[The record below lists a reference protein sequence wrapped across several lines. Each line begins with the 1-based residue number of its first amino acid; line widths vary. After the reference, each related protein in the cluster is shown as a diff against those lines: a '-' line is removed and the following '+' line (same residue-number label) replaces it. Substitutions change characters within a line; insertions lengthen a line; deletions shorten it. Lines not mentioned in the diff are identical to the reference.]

1 MREFIYKNQD
11 WQLLFNKNNNNELLH
26 YRQQQEKSSSSNDK
40 LFSVMKINEEN
51 PMKKRNGNDC
61 DTIVRRVNEH
71 AYIVS
76 FDKLQQETEYH
87 LRKSTLT
94 DIHTDL
100 VRNKENLV
108 TNEGFIHIKEYAL
121 DGYEC
126 RCHEHNDLLNDEKI
140 NNTEHWFNYKL
151 EF

>member
-1 MREFIYKNQD
+1 MNGLIYNNQD
-11 WQLLFNKNNNNELLH
+11 CQLLFNNNNELQH
-26 YRQQQEKSSSSNDK
+26 YQQLYGSLNQKQQRTFSSSNDK
-40 LFSVMKINEEN
+40 YIGKNQ
-51 PMKKRNGNDC
+51 MKKGNGNDC
-61 DTIVRRVNEH
+61 DTMVRRINDYS
-71 AYIVS
+71 YIVS

-87 LRKSTLT
+87 SRKSTLT

-100 VRNKENLV
+100 VRNKENLM

-126 RCHEHNDLLNDEKI
+126 RCHEHNDLLNNEEI
-140 NNTEHWFNYKL
+140 NNTKYLFNYKL

>member
-1 MREFIYKNQD
+1 
-11 WQLLFNKNNNNELLH
+11 
-26 YRQQQEKSSSSNDK
+26 
-40 LFSVMKINEEN
+40 
-51 PMKKRNGNDC
+51 MKKRNGNDC
-61 DTIVRRVNEH
+61 DTMVRRVNEH

-126 RCHEHNDLLNDEKI
+126 RCHEHNDLLNDD
-140 NNTEHWFNYKL
+140 NTEHLFNYKL